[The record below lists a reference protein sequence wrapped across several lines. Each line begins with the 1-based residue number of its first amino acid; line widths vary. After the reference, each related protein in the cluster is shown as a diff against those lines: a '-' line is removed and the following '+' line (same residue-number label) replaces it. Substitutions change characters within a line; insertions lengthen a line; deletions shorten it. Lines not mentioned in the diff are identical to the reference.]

1 MLAPVVLAAL
11 LGFDLPLAG
20 AQGAVAVRVSYGT
33 RRVCAVFDPAH
44 ADVAAD
50 EAGRFH
56 ARDAARPA
64 IADCVRASLLGS

>member
-11 LGFDLPLAG
+11 LG
-20 AQGAVAVRVSYGT
+20 
-33 RRVCAVFDPAH
+33 FDPAH